1 MAEEKW
7 LGSVFFMSSSQRVL
21 TAQENKKHVETKE
34 GIVQKYKM
42 KEIGKQTCYC
52 NQNSLAHYCSEL
64 IWIL

>member
-1 MAEEKW
+1 
-7 LGSVFFMSSSQRVL
+7 MSSSQRVL
-21 TAQENKKHVETKE
+21 TAQGNKKHVETKE

-52 NQNSLAHYCSEL
+52 NQNTLAHYCSEL